1 MKLLLQRVEKAEV
14 LVDGETVGA
23 ISQGILVFLGIHE
36 ADTEACVEPL
46 VSKLVNLRIFSDDQD
61 KKNLSVLDIKGSILV
76 VSQFTLYGD
85 CSKGRRPDFFAA
97 AKASIAEPLYQ
108 QFLTYLRAYPIT
120 VASGKF
126 GAHMKVSLVN
136 DGPVTLILD
145 K

>member
-14 LVDGETVGA
+14 LVQGKTVGA
-23 ISQGILVFLGIHE
+23 ISQGILVFLGIHQT
-36 ADTEACVEPL
+36 DTQACIEPL
-46 VSKLVNLRIFSDDQD
+46 VSKLVNLRIFSDDSD
-61 KKNLSVLDIKGSILV
+61 KKNLSILDIKGSILV

-85 CSKGRRPDFFAA
+85 CSKGRRPDFFSA
-97 AKASIAEPLYQ
+97 AKAAIAEPLYE
-108 QFLTYLRAYPIT
+108 QFLTSLKAFPIT

-136 DGPVTLILD
+136 DGPITLILD